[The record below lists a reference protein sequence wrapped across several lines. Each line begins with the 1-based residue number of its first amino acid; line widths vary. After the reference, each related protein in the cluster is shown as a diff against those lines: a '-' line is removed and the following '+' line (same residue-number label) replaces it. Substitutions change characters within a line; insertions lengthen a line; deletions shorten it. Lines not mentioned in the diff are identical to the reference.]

1 MYRNSGQKISRQG
14 DQSSPA
20 CYSIYKSGKKYKWTN
35 DQKCI
40 DCRLHDLLFF
50 LFFLRLKVKSQLM
63 KLCLTYLARRLSHQT
78 GGILH
83 LRERDHVYR
92 EQASIRK
99 Q

>member
-40 DCRLHDLLFF
+40 DCRLHDILFF
-50 LFFLRLKVKSQLM
+50 LFFLRLKVKAKLM
-63 KLCLTYLARRLSHQT
+63 ELCFAYLAW
-78 GGILH
+78 
-83 LRERDHVYR
+83 
-92 EQASIRK
+92 
-99 Q
+99 